1 MKKIVVHILCAAM
14 LLLVACTP
22 QAEKTAETDGVFKAG
37 YGRANVTPKVSVGLT
52 GFGNANTRKSDNLLS
67 YLYLTCLA
75 VTDGNDNT
83 VLLYG
88 VDGCTSDSDVTN
100 ALRYAVESATGI
112 PGQNIMISATHSHS
126 VPEITDPI
134 FQSMLLEG
142 AVESAE
148 EALANLAP
156 AKVQIGSVMTEKLNF
171 VRHYVQENGAYVGNN
186 FGNYDSSP
194 IVDHVTK
201 ADGQMQLVRFERDG
215 KDIVVMN
222 FQAHPTMTGS
232 ASKYDISADFV
243 GACREKMEAE
253 LDCNFLYFTGAAGNL
268 NTTSKI
274 AEENIPGINYK
285 LHGQTLAQYAIDA
298 IDSLT
303 EVNSGQV
310 KVLNQTF
317 VGECDHSDGDL
328 IKHIDVVYT
337 AYNSGGA
344 AAAQKAGAPYGI
356 NSIYHARAI
365 SRRAGTANGDSLK
378 FEISTVSIG
387 DVAFAF
393 CPYEMFDTNGMTI
406 KQDSPFKMTVIC
418 TLANDGFSYIA
429 PEYAFDHGC
438 YEVDMRYFV
447 RGTAEKLVDSYLE
460 MLHSM
465 HEG

>member
-1 MKKIVVHILCAAM
+1 M
-14 LLLVACTP
+14 LL
-22 QAEKTAETDGVFKAG
+22 D
-37 YGRANVTPKVSVGLT
+37 
-52 GFGNANTRKSDNLLS
+52 
-67 YLYLTCLA
+67 
-75 VTDGNDNT
+75 
-83 VLLYG
+83 
-88 VDGCTSDSDVTN
+88 
-100 ALRYAVESATGI
+100 
-112 PGQNIMISATHSHS
+112 
-126 VPEITDPI
+126 
-134 FQSMLLEG
+134 G
-142 AVESAE
+142 AVKSAE
-148 EALANLAP
+148 EALADLAP
-156 AKVQIGSVMTEKLNF
+156 AKIKIGSVMTEKLNF

-186 FGNYDSSP
+186 FGNYDVSP
-194 IVDHVTK
+194 IVDHVTR
-201 ADGQMQLVRFERDG
+201 ADGEMQLVCFERSD

-232 ASKYDISADFV
+232 ATKYDISADFV

-268 NTTSKI
+268 NTTSRI
-274 AEENIPGINYK
+274 EQENIPGINYK

-298 IDSLT
+298 MDSLQP
-303 EVNSGQV
+303 VNSGQV
-310 KVLNQTF
+310 KVVNQIF

-328 IKHIDVVYT
+328 LEHINVVYT

-365 SRRAGTANGDSLK
+365 SRRAGSANGDSLK

-406 KQDSPFKMTVIC
+406 KQQSPFKMTVIC

-447 RGTAEKLVDSYLE
+447 R
-460 MLHSM
+460 
-465 HEG
+465 